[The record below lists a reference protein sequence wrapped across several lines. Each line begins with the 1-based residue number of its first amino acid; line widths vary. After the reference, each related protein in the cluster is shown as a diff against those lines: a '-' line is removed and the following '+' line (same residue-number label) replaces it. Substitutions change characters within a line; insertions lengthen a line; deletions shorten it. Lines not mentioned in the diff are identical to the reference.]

1 MAVRHVGLNLVYLVP
16 GETGGMEVVARE
28 LIPALVASA
37 PDLRF
42 TAFVNREAAG
52 ERGAPWTELVPSVT
66 VPVNARSRVQW
77 VRGEQQLLPG
87 LARRAGVDVLHSLAS
102 TAPARGRFRRVVTVH
117 DLIYLVFPEAP
128 GGLPARRMPALVPRG
143 VRPAHP

>member
-1 MAVRHVGLNLVYLVP
+1 M
-16 GETGGMEVVARE
+16 EGGARKR
-28 LIPALVASA
+28 IPALDAAAA
-37 PDLRF
+37 PATRF

-117 DLIYLVFPEAP
+117 DLIFLVFPEAH
-128 GGLPARRMPALVPRG
+128 GG
-143 VRPAHP
+143 VRARGMQALFPVGVRRS